1 MSAEV
6 PMTVVRDVIFN
17 TYRDH
22 KQRFIDERDRID
34 SFSVGCYSGIVNE
47 LNALIKAF
55 GWEEIYEKR
64 YKEGLGWPLDD
75 TSEEY
80 RDDPVNHPSH
90 YTGKYE
96 CFDVLRS
103 IYGDNAVKD
112 FCLCNTFKYLW
123 RHKRKNGIEDL
134 RKARWYLDKLIEMEE
149 HADES
154 MECHCN
160 GDQNKACDG
169 HCSDMGKR

>member
-1 MSAEV
+1 
-6 PMTVVRDVIFN
+6 MTR
-17 TYRDH
+17 
-22 KQRFIDERDRID
+22 E
-34 SFSVGCYSGIVNE
+34 GIMDQ
-47 LNALIKAF
+47 L
-55 GWEEIYEKR
+55 R
-64 YKEGLGWPLDD
+64 TLDD
-75 TSEEY
+75 QLRELDPSKVQ
-80 RDDPVNHPSH
+80 DDPVNHPNH

-103 IYGDNAVKD
+103 IYGDNAVKN

-123 RHKRKNGIEDL
+123 RHKRKNGLEDL
-134 RKARWYLDKLIEMEE
+134 KKARWYLNKLIEMEE
-149 HADES
+149 AHEG